1 MRVMTVQSI
10 LRTEIFNQNLWSQY
24 PHNGDTENTHRL
36 LIRQE
41 TGSVVTGEGCWDRQ
55 SSFWCLINQ
64 SIQDTITSG
73 MAAWQTPQR
82 RRQQNNNKQPVGT
95 QGGLQGERGRREVNC
110 YSLAVSLETIKQPYG
125 WLTQCGVPTTRLYS
139 SVRHASVCHSVEHN
153 AWLPSKD
160 PNIRTGGDCWQQRLW
175 NSVWNHQ
182 TTHHH
187 QNIIKSLLTQFLI
200 FSPYSYTP

>member
-1 MRVMTVQSI
+1 
-10 LRTEIFNQNLWSQY
+10 
-24 PHNGDTENTHRL
+24 
-36 LIRQE
+36 
-41 TGSVVTGEGCWDRQ
+41 
-55 SSFWCLINQ
+55 
-64 SIQDTITSG
+64 

-95 QGGLQGERGRREVNC
+95 QGGLQGEWGRREVNC

-187 QNIIKSLLTQFLI
+187 QNIIKSLLTSNTISNMFYLFLVPILTRHKGIFCPKGSGPLWLSEQKQFLKKELIWISLWSEDQARLTIDEI
-200 FSPYSYTP
+200 FLHEIVEIFVS